1 MSSKSSFLKS
11 QEKLSCAKNPLY
23 TTMILFP
30 PSPTFEKLFKIS
42 KMELQNDDLGEDK
55 NYGTQ
60 NRPEIFRDIRETRL
74 VRELRVSNRSKEI

>member
-1 MSSKSSFLKS
+1 
-11 QEKLSCAKNPLY
+11 
-23 TTMILFP
+23 MILFP

-42 KMELQNDDLGEDK
+42 KMEPLRQSFNDFGEDK